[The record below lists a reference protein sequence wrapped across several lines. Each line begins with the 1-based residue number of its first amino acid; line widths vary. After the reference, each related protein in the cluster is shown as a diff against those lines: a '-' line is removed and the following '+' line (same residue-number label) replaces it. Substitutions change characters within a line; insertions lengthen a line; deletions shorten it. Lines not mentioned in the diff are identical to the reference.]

1 MRLIIFGAPGVGKG
15 TQAKLLSQKLNIPHI
30 STGDMLRESAASG
43 SLLGKKAKEIMDKGQ
58 LVPDEI
64 MVGLIKQVLTSPEAK
79 NGFILDGFP
88 RTLAQA
94 EALTK
99 LLKELKVTLDKVI
112 NIKLNEEEIVR
123 RLSMRLSC
131 KNCGRIYNIQFDMLA
146 DTKECINCGG
156 QLYQR
161 DDDKEET
168 VRHRLKV
175 YNERTAPVK
184 QYYEEMGLLKEF
196 DGEGDPEMINN
207 EILFVVQSL
216 ESKTSPS

>member
-15 TQAKLLSQKLNIPHI
+15 TQAKLLAQKLSIPHI
-30 STGDMLRESAASG
+30 STGDILRQAAASG
-43 SLLGKKAKEIMDKGQ
+43 SLLGKKAREIMNAGQ

-64 MVGLIKQVLTSPEAK
+64 MIGLIRQVLTSPK
-79 NGFILDGFP
+79 CKDGFILDGFP
-88 RTLAQA
+88 RTVGQA

-99 LLKELKVTLDKVI
+99 LMLELKVNIDQVI
-112 NIKLNEEEIVR
+112 DMELNEEEIVQ

-156 QLYQR
+156 PLYQR

-168 VRHRLKV
+168 VRKRLKV
-175 YNERTAPVK
+175 YRDSTAPVK
-184 QYYEEMGLLKEF
+184 QFYEQKGLLKQI
-196 DGEGDPEMINN
+196 DGDGDPEIINN
-207 EILFVVQSL
+207 EILAVV
-216 ESKTSPS
+216 KPN